1 MIEYN
6 DWKMIDWI
14 IAGIVAISFLE
25 IPDWFLRNK
34 PYTISTVATVYDYP
48 DNIPIIIAGVFLI
61 YYFLSGVYWIIN
73 KKINRVVHHCLVATL
88 YISMVVLYIIA
99 YNSGM

>member
-1 MIEYN
+1 MNGVIVRMIEYN
-6 DWKMIDWI
+6 DLKMID
-14 IAGIVAISFLE
+14 
-25 IPDWFLRNK
+25 
-34 PYTISTVATVYDYP
+34 
-48 DNIPIIIAGVFLI
+48 
-61 YYFLSGVYWIIN
+61 WIIN

>member
-1 MIEYN
+1 MIKYN

-25 IPDWFLRNK
+25 IPDWFLKNK
-34 PYTISTVATVYDYP
+34 PYTIPTMATVYDYP
-48 DNIPIIIAGVFLI
+48 YNTPIIIVGVFLI
-61 YYFLSGVYWIIN
+61 YCFLAGVYWIIN
-73 KKINRVVHHCLVATL
+73 KKINRVVHYCLVATL
-88 YISMVVLYIIA
+88 YISMVMLYIIA